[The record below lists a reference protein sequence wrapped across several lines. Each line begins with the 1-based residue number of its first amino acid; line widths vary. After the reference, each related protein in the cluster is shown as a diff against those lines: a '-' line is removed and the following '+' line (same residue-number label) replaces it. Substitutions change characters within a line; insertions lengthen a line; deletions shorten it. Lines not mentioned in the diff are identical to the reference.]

1 MLPHD
6 KFQGVV
12 DLGNQTCVLL
22 ATHWIALKQIMTTIF
37 EMEGKARVNPI
48 EPQKDRGIEVGII
61 RWLKFLNRMVDI
73 DHLPYNQ
80 WPLWVEAQLDRD
92 LTFFGKTR

>member
-6 KFQGVV
+6 KFQYVI

-22 ATHWIALKQIMTTIF
+22 ATHWIALMQIMATIT
-37 EMEGKARVNPI
+37 EIESKARAKQP
-48 EPQKDRGIEVGII
+48 EPHKDRGIGVGII

-73 DHLPYNQ
+73 DYLSYNQ

-92 LTFFGKTR
+92 MAFFGKTR